1 MKTYKV
7 KITRESIVEA
17 KDEEE
22 AKDLAFDSM
31 IMGDVDFEVEEDE
44 SQFRM
49 ILMWHH
55 PKYYQELAKIRKQF
69 EKEQADKRASKQAR
83 RVGGPTSNEPA
94 SEQASDQAS
103 DEDASKQR

>member
-55 PKYYQELAKIRKQF
+55 PKYYAALAKIRKQF
-69 EKEQADKRASKQAR
+69 EKEQADKRASEQAR
-83 RVGGPTSNEPA
+83 RVGGPASREQG
-94 SEQASDQAS
+94 SEQASAQAS
-103 DEDASKQR
+103 EQDSSNKR